1 LNHNRHLLGPTAE
14 KLSFCRKHFIPKK
27 FLQKRCAAKLKA
39 FFTMDLLYYNRKCSL
54 SDLRRAP
61 VYGRF
66 LGILFILSFA
76 ALKLNSWIFSLLF
89 VVFVLLLF
97 LFKREAPK
105 VLDNK

>member
-1 LNHNRHLLGPTAE
+1 
-14 KLSFCRKHFIPKK
+14 
-27 FLQKRCAAKLKA
+27 
-39 FFTMDLLYYNRKCSL
+39 
-54 SDLRRAP
+54 

-105 VLDNK
+105 VLDYK